1 MTVRTGGAASSV
13 QASPDVSDSFSV
25 HGVSALQA
33 RTWRRL
39 AARHGTP
46 LLVLDLG
53 QVRSQYR
60 RLTGAL
66 PGVQMFYAVKAF
78 PHPAVITT
86 LAEMGCH
93 FDLASSGE
101 VQLMRDSGVDASRCL
116 HTHPIKSDREI
127 VAALD
132 FGCTRFVADNEVE
145 IRKLARYREKL
156 DILLRVSF
164 PNPGARCD
172 LSKKFGCTPAS
183 VGSLLELA
191 ASLKLNVA
199 GFSFHAGSQVPG
211 SEMHVHAVN
220 QCVELLETHRDY
232 ANGSLRT
239 LDIGGGFPA
248 DYDGSGFDIHGFC
261 GPIREALSRLPSD
274 IRVIAE
280 PGRFLVASA
289 GTALASVIGHTV
301 RGGKPWYYLDDG
313 IYGSYNGIVTEGARY
328 PLVPL
333 DGEGDL
339 QSSVLAGPTCD
350 SFDVLSDDL
359 PLPALKVGDLV
370 AGLVMGAYT
379 HSTATTFNGLPAA
392 QVLVRGQSD
401 LARRRA
407 KASRAG

>member
-1 MTVRTGGAASSV
+1 MTIRTGGDASST
-13 QASPDVSDSFSV
+13 QSAPDVSDSFSIP
-25 HGVSALQA
+25 GVSALQA

-46 LLVLDLG
+46 LLILDVT
-53 QVRSQYR
+53 QVRTQYR

-116 HTHPIKSDREI
+116 HTHPIKSDKEI

-132 FGCTRFVADNEVE
+132 FGCTRFVADNDVE
-145 IRKLARYREKL
+145 IRKLARYSDKL

-183 VGSLLELA
+183 VGPLLELA
-191 ASLKLNVA
+191 ESLNLTVA
-199 GFSFHAGSQVPG
+199 GLSFHAGSQVPG
-211 SEMHVHAVN
+211 PDMHVHAVN

-248 DYDGSGFDIHGFC
+248 DYDFSGFDINEFC
-261 GPIREALSRLPSD
+261 APIRDALSRLPSD
-274 IRVIAE
+274 VRVIAE
-280 PGRFLVASA
+280 PGRFMVASS
-289 GTALASVIGHTV
+289 GTALASVIGHTM

-333 DGEGDL
+333 NGEGEV

-350 SFDVLSDDL
+350 SFDVLSDDIA
-359 PLPALKVGDLV
+359 LPALQVGDLV

-379 HSTATTFNGLPAA
+379 YSTATTFNGLARA
-392 QVLVRGQSD
+392 EVLVRGMSD
-401 LARRRA
+401 TARRRTV
-407 KASRAG
+407 AGLAG